1 MLKNYYSHKFSFSVF
16 EKLKLD
22 IHYYHNSLFTSLM
35 AIMSHLGSEDHC
47 VGGEEDGEAQKQ
59 ESGPDHGGRW
69 RENGKHS
76 LVEPLLS
83 ILSQPPF
90 LAPALPRILYWTCHL
105 TFSPLEFIF

>member
-1 MLKNYYSHKFSFSVF
+1 
-16 EKLKLD
+16 
-22 IHYYHNSLFTSLM
+22 M
-35 AIMSHLGSEDHC
+35 AIMRHLGSENHC
-47 VGGEEDGEAQKQ
+47 VGGEEDGEAEQQ

-69 RENGKHS
+69 RENGKRS

>member
-1 MLKNYYSHKFSFSVF
+1 MLQNYYSHKFSFSVC
-16 EKLKLD
+16 ERLQLD
-22 IHYYHNSLFTSLM
+22 IHYYHNSLLTSLM
-35 AIMSHLGSEDHC
+35 AIMCHLGSEDHC
-47 VGGEEDGEAQKQ
+47 VGGEEDCEAEQQ
-59 ESGPDHGGRW
+59 ESGPDHGGCW
-69 RENGKHS
+69 RENGKRS